1 MDFDTCE
8 GYSALDYSASSET
21 DVMYSTYYE
30 DNSDDADSNI
40 LSSDVEKP
48 SRSTH
53 ESESLMQEDKHVD
66 RSTDVATDANE

>member
-1 MDFDTCE
+1 MGFDMCE
-8 GYSALDYSASSET
+8 EYNSLDYSASSET

-48 SRSTH
+48 PRSTH
-53 ESESLMQEDKHVD
+53 ESESLMQEDRHVD
-66 RSTDVATDANE
+66 RSIDVATDANE